1 MFSRSA
7 ASAATINQELVAS
20 EAFADGYG
28 GATRAYYGALPTMV
42 AFDQVLE
49 RDAYL
54 ALPSD
59 WLVCVTD
66 VVASGKEVG
75 AGRYKAVNLAGA
87 SAISAVSNE
96 LGGLEFP
103 FSFGGD
109 GARFVV
115 HPSDARLVA
124 DTLSRTSR
132 WVSDQLK
139 LELRIGMIPV
149 RAIRDAGND
158 VLVARHGESASAQF
172 ALFMGGGIEWAES
185 ELKHGRFSLSKG
197 STGDRPNLTGLSC
210 QWGPMVSKNAQIL
223 SVIVKP
229 FEGDGDEA
237 FLEVVKGVLS
247 SVERL
252 GGQSPV
258 PESGPKVRWSE
269 SGIDLAARLSSGR
282 GPLWLRKFSVVG
294 ATFLYWIFFKF
305 GMKLGRYDANKYRRA
320 VAVNSD
326 FRKYDDGLYLTL
338 DCSSELAVAITTL
351 LESASKSRA
360 AKCGVFAQ
368 RRALLTCVVPSAAD
382 GKHVH
387 FLDGEGGGYVAA
399 AEKMKDQFCI

>member
-1 MFSRSA
+1 MFSRSTA
-7 ASAATINQELVAS
+7 LAATVSQELGAP
-20 EAFADGYG
+20 EAFPDEYG
-28 GATRAYYGALPTMV
+28 SATRAFYGVLPTIV

-59 WLVCVTD
+59 WLVCLTD
-66 VVASGKEVG
+66 VVASGKAVG

-96 LGGLEFP
+96 FGGLEFP

-109 GARFVV
+109 GARFAV
-115 HPSDARLVA
+115 HPSDARLAA
-124 DTLSRTSR
+124 DTLSKTSR
-132 WVSDQLK
+132 WVFDQLK
-139 LELRIGMIPV
+139 LELRVGMIPV
-149 RAIRDAGND
+149 RTIRDAGND
-158 VLVARHGESASAQF
+158 VLVARYGESASAQF
-172 ALFMGGGIEWAES
+172 ALFMGGGVEWGES
-185 ELKHGRFSLSKG
+185 ELKHGRFSLPKG
-197 STGDRPNLTGLSC
+197 SAGDRPNLTGLSC

-229 FEGDGDEA
+229 FKGNNDET
-237 FLEVVKGVLS
+237 FLKVVKGVLS
-247 SVERL
+247 LVERF
-252 GGQSPV
+252 GGQSPM
-258 PESGPKVRWSE
+258 PESGPEVRWPE
-269 SGIDLAARLSSGR
+269 SGLDLAARLLSGR
-282 GPLWLRKFSVVG
+282 GPLWLRKFTVVG
-294 ATFLYWIFFKF
+294 TTLLYWIFFKF
-305 GMKLGRYDANKYRRA
+305 GLKIGRYDANKYRRA

-338 DCSSELAVAITTL
+338 ECSSELAVAITTL

-360 AKCGVFAQ
+360 AKFGVFAQ

-399 AEKMKDQFCI
+399 AEKMKDQFDI